1 MSTFPKQE
9 MDCAQWN
16 MDVRRTS
23 FTIFPNVLHRL
34 PSLGEHRAPLEPH
47 CPPASCRWPKKQKK
61 CVKYKSKLNMT
72 KCEPPV
78 LLSSEFIFQSQQ
90 VRSRVRRRF
99 FWMSARRTSSN
110 ASSPLLSLLTIYFG
124 TSSTRFGFTFTYIS
138 MLVPSPTTLLS
149 SLRSLLTSHQFE
161 QLQKTGSPRRKIE
174 WKFISFENL
183 NFYCSLCPSG
193 RTGRRSINCPKTS
206 LQAPS
211 QSAGPSPFLLF
222 PEVKFWFQ
230 TSTITFSTCW
240 R

>member
-34 PSLGEHRAPLEPH
+34 PSQVNTVPH
-47 CPPASCRWPKKQKK
+47 LSHTVHLQVVGDQKNKNK

-72 KCEPPV
+72 TCEPPV

-110 ASSPLLSLLTIYFG
+110 ASSPLLSLLTISFG
-124 TSSTRFGFTFTYIS
+124 TSSTRFSFTFTYIS
-138 MLVPSPTTLLS
+138 MLVPSPPTLLS
-149 SLRSLLTSHQFE
+149 CLSSLLSLSSCQRLAVRGE
-161 QLQKTGSPRRKIE
+161 KSN
-174 WKFISFENL
+174 EN
-183 NFYCSLCPSG
+183 
-193 RTGRRSINCPKTS
+193 
-206 LQAPS
+206 
-211 QSAGPSPFLLF
+211 
-222 PEVKFWFQ
+222 
-230 TSTITFSTCW
+230 
-240 R
+240 